1 MPFNTYIDESE
12 RSNYLLVGV
21 NVPHPQIHPIRQ
33 VMRDLRTA
41 DSLHIHM
48 YRESRGR
55 QKYIAQTITSLQITS
70 WIISVSSQTARDPI
84 ARNLALQNIG
94 HLESMRDSRL
104 ITLDYINRHR
114 ADNSILR
121 EIAQNS
127 DFQFPSLPP
136 HELPARTAAV
146 AARHNRLVLRPRRHL
161 ARCS

>member
-21 NVPHPQIHPIRQ
+21 NVPHSQIHPIRQ

-55 QKYIAQTITSLQITS
+55 QKHIAQMITELRISA

-94 HLESMRDSRL
+94 QLDSMRDSRL
-104 ITLDYINRHR
+104 ITLVIFR
-114 ADNSILR
+114 I
-121 EIAQNS
+121 
-127 DFQFPSLPP
+127 
-136 HELPARTAAV
+136 
-146 AARHNRLVLRPRRHL
+146 
-161 ARCS
+161 